1 MRRELSTPFSP
12 WIRLAACLA
21 TVGGSLS
28 WCAESARQ
36 GPSPALPHGLFCT
49 TNTCN
54 WVVKDGHRVDLFRTP
69 VDGVLNYVPWRNIE
83 TKRGVFRWPG
93 LERMIREAKAADKC
107 LAYHVLAGIHA
118 PDWLFEQGRVPAFEY
133 TVRGRKRR
141 TYLPWT
147 AENGRRVLNRRM
159 LEIWREVVTALAA
172 RIRSDPEHRRFW
184 YVAMT
189 GWPEGNGLELMWAVD
204 KAEDFQKLGWESGGR
219 HFYIEFCRRI
229 VDIFL
234 DAFPDMPLGIAFTD
248 YYGRT
253 TNGVARREP
262 GVSDAIVTYALEQ
275 GRKRGRTVIP
285 MGLWLG
291 NRYILEHPNHPLL
304 RLMRKYRGIAPG
316 IAFEGP
322 MGSYAKT
329 YAPLEEQLRFA
340 VDFGTAWMQVWHH
353 DAIHEPYRDLL
364 LQYRKRFEATSK

>member
-1 MRRELSTPFSP
+1 MCKQLSTLFLT
-12 WIRLAACLA
+12 WLRLAAPFA
-21 TVGGSLS
+21 TVVCGIC
-28 WCAESARQ
+28 CAEPAKT
-36 GPSPALPHGLFCT
+36 GPPPTVPHGLFCT

-54 WVVKDGHRVDLFRTP
+54 WVVKDGHRVDLFKFP

-83 TKRGVFRWPG
+83 PKRGVFRWAG
-93 LERMIREAKAADKC
+93 LGRMTREAKAANKR
-107 LAYHVLAGIHA
+107 LAYHILAGIHA
-118 PDWLFEQGRVPAFEY
+118 PDWLYGQNGVRAFEY
-133 TVRGRKRR
+133 RVRGRKRR
-141 TYLPWT
+141 TYLPWVT
-147 AENGRRVLNRRM
+147 ENGQRVLNRRM
-159 LEIWREVVTALAA
+159 LNIWREVVTALAA
-172 RIRSDPEHRRFW
+172 RIHSDPERGRFW

-204 KAEDFQKLGWESGGR
+204 NAADFRKLEWESGGR
-219 HFYIEFCRRI
+219 RLYIEFCRRI

-253 TNGVARREP
+253 ADGGGRREP
-262 GVSDAIVTYALEQ
+262 AVSDAIVGYALRQ
-275 GRKRGRTVIP
+275 GKKRGCTVIP

-304 RLMRKYRGIAPG
+304 RLMRKYRNTAPG

-340 VDFGTAWMQVWHH
+340 VEFGAAWMQVWHH
-353 DAIHEPYRDLL
+353 DVVHKPYRDLL
-364 LQYRKRFEATSK
+364 VWYRTRFGAILK